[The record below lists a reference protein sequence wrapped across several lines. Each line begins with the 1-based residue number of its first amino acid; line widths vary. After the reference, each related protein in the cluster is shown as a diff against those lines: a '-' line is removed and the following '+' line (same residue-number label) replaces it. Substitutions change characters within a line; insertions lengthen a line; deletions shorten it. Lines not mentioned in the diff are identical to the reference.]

1 MLGGLLSSIARLRF
15 PGRFQ
20 VCGTF
25 AEKAI
30 LFQRTATVPFL
41 SCLSLGVHAIVPE
54 ERVPELVAAPL
65 VVAQIRDKILTLITS
80 KTFAEL
86 NSPAGK
92 INLRKEIADGINP
105 VLYAKGCAAKEVL
118 FAEFVVQ

>member
-41 SCLSLGVHAIVPE
+41 SCLSLGVHAIVISCLSAIAPE
-54 ERVPELVAAPL
+54 FIDAVYNQKRLHSALGYRPP
-65 VVAQIRDKILTLITS
+65 
-80 KTFAEL
+80 
-86 NSPAGK
+86 
-92 INLRKEIADGINP
+92 
-105 VLYAKGCAAKEVL
+105 
-118 FAEFVVQ
+118 AEFEQLLPPGEELRNPQFEFSEA